1 MASQYDFARR
11 KRGAVIQSVMQCRL
25 RGPMYLIDELEKRIA
40 AEPGLFRAQL
50 MREDIAR
57 LQKLE
62 GFARSIAEPDAYR
75 RAGRRLGWTTHD
87 ARTGELGAILE
98 ELLDAVREAT
108 VSPSNVADARTI
120 EALLALAQLRM
131 ERLVG
136 CLATPTAK
144 PAE

>member
-1 MASQYDFARR
+1 MPLA
-11 KRGAVIQSVMQCRL
+11 MH
-25 RGPMYLIDELEKRIA
+25 LIDELERRIA

-62 GFARSIAEPDAYR
+62 VFARSMAEPDAYR

-87 ARTGELGAILE
+87 ARTSELGEKLE

-108 VSPSNVADARTI
+108 VSPSDIADARAI
-120 EALLALAQLRM
+120 EAWRALAQLRM

-136 CLATPTAK
+136 CLATPIGKLT
-144 PAE
+144 E